1 MCLAIPGKIVS
12 IEGLDDTFRT
22 GKVSFGGII
31 KNEQIKTQNE
41 LISLQINQNKLLEN
55 EVEKKTL
62 KLTKLVK
69 ERELLVK
76 EVFHRVKNNFTFR
89 S

>member
-31 KNEQIKTQNE
+31 KNVNLCMLPEAKIDDYV
-41 LISLQINQNKLLEN
+41 LVHVGVAISIVDEEEAKLTFNYLNQMG
-55 EVEKKTL
+55 EVEG
-62 KLTKLVK
+62 
-69 ERELLVK
+69 ELN
-76 EVFHRVKNNFTFR
+76 E
-89 S
+89 